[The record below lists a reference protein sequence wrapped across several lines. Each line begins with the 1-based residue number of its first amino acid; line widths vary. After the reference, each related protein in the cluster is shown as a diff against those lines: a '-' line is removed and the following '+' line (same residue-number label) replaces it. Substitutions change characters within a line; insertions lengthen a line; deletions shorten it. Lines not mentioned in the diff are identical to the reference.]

1 MKSPNSQRGITMW
14 GMLFILGV
22 LSFVLFLLFKLFPP
36 YMTDL
41 KVKSALDSLA
51 KQSDVGALGKPEI
64 AEALGKR
71 FDIDMVE
78 GIDLK
83 NGLIVETRGRMK
95 VIRIQY
101 EQVIPMV
108 ANISALLEFSHEK
121 QVATG
126 E

>member
-1 MKSPNSQRGITMW
+1 MKSQVSQRGMTMW
-14 GMLFILGV
+14 GVLFILSV

-36 YMTDL
+36 YMTDI

-51 KQSDVGALGKPEI
+51 KQSDIGTMGKGEI
-64 AEALGKR
+64 GESLGKR

-78 GIDLK
+78 GVDLK
-83 NGLIVETRGRMK
+83 TALTVETRGRMK
-95 VIRIQY
+95 VIRIHY

-108 ANISALLEFSHEK
+108 YNISALLEFDHQK

>member
-1 MKSPNSQRGITMW
+1 MKFPNSQRGMTMW
-14 GMLFILGV
+14 SVLFILGV
-22 LSFVLFLLFKLFPP
+22 LSFVLFLVFKLFPP

-41 KVKSALDSLA
+41 KVRSALDSLA
-51 KQSDVGALGKPEI
+51 KQSDAGALGKPEI

-78 GIDLK
+78 GLDLK
-83 NGLIVETRGRMK
+83 NALVVETRGRMK

-108 ANISALLEFSHEK
+108 YNISALLEFSHEK

>member
-1 MKSPNSQRGITMW
+1 MKSPVTQRGITMW
-14 GMLFILGV
+14 GVLFILGV
-22 LSFVLFLLFKLFPP
+22 LAFFLFLLFKLFPP

-51 KQSDVGALGKPEI
+51 KQSDVGSLGKGEI
-64 AEALGKR
+64 SEALSKR

-78 GIDLK
+78 GINL
-83 NGLIVETRGRMK
+83 GTALVVETRGRMK

-101 EQVIPMV
+101 EQVIPM
-108 ANISALLEFSHEK
+108 AGNISALLEFSHEK